1 MAKTNEKLVELEK
14 FMFTDTKKMIE
25 AEDQMD
31 VEKYLREI
39 RTPINT
45 MVMEIAMGVELVD
58 SKKGPKF
65 KLKRRPSEE
74 DIIKLGLLLEAYNEI
89 EEKYFESIVDEPYDD
104 EDEDNDLEIP
114 PQTQGQISIRPIWTD
129 EELKKLK
136 IRDLISDFSE
146 KIAVGTISAAQV
158 MQLKMAG
165 DVLRK
170 KKALLTAAIVGGSV
184 VILGTTTAIVLHQV
198 KKKTQEDLDDLDA
211 TTVDIIDSEEIHDI
225 DSNEL
230 VDLDIPEVEI
240 D

>member
-1 MAKTNEKLVELEK
+1 MAKNKVEKLVELEK
-14 FMFTDTKKMIE
+14 FMFNQVPDMLK
-25 AEDQMD
+25 AEDMD
-31 VEKYLREI
+31 MEKYLSAI

-74 DIIKLGLLLEAYNEI
+74 DIIKLGLLLESYNEI
-89 EEKYFESIVDEPYDD
+89 EEKFFKSIVDEYDEN
-104 EDEDNDLEIP
+104 EDDDLEIP

-184 VILGTTTAIVLHQV
+184 VVAGTATAIIVHQI
-198 KKKTQEDLDDLDA
+198 KKKSEDNLDDLDA

>member
-1 MAKTNEKLVELEK
+1 MAKNKVEKLVELEK
-14 FMFTDTKKMIE
+14 FMFNQVPDMLK
-25 AEDQMD
+25 AEDMD
-31 VEKYLREI
+31 MEKYLSAI

-65 KLKRRPSEE
+65 KLKRKTSEE
-74 DIIKLGLLLEAYNEI
+74 DIIKLGLLLESYNEI
-89 EEKYFESIVDEPYDD
+89 EEKFFKSIVDEYDEN
-104 EDEDNDLEIP
+104 EDDDLEIP

-184 VILGTTTAIVLHQV
+184 VVAGTATAIIVHQI
-198 KKKTQEDLDDLDA
+198 KKKSEDNLDDLDA

>member
-14 FMFTDTKKMIE
+14 FMFNEVPSLIE
-25 AEDQMD
+25 SEDQMD

-58 SKKGPKF
+58 GGKKGPKF
-65 KLKRRPSEE
+65 KLKRKTSEE
-74 DIIKLGLLLEAYNEI
+74 DIIKLGLLLESYNEI
-89 EEKYFESIVDEPYDD
+89 EEKFFKSIVDEYDEN
-104 EDEDNDLEIP
+104 EDDDLEIP

-184 VILGTTTAIVLHQV
+184 VVAGTATAIIVHQI
-198 KKKTQEDLDDLDA
+198 KKKSEDNLDDLDA